1 MDAMNTGINKADLAF
16 GSRGLP
22 SSDSFRGKF
31 LLMGDL
37 SEVCTVVYQAG
48 PFMFTLSYDPKSN
61 LEMAVL

>member
-1 MDAMNTGINKADLAF
+1 MDAVNAGINKVALAF

-37 SEVCTVVYQAG
+37 SEVCAVVYRAG
-48 PFMFTLSYDPKSN
+48 PFM
-61 LEMAVL
+61 